1 MELSSLKN
9 FKTRRVFT
17 GYLFCLAAIVF
28 FVVFKYIPILS
39 SFWLSLFDYQPASQT
54 YIGLQNFKSLA
65 KDPIFWQALL
75 NTTLLVLAI
84 GSVGTVLGYALAL
97 AFRGGMPGGKFFRTL
112 FFLPVV
118 TTITV
123 IALVFRILYN
133 PVGLG
138 FSINGFLN
146 LIGLPPQP
154 FLSDEK
160 QALVSVMIPLIWKI
174 AAYNMIIFIA
184 ALDGIDPQIVE
195 VADVEGASFSQKLRY
210 VFLPCTRYS
219 ITIVV
224 ILAVMRT
231 YRIFVPIYVMTF
243 GDPNHATET
252 ITTWI
257 YKKSFRFWEMGYG
270 SAMSAVLFVI
280 ILALTVVQLRIGRE
294 KNV

>member
-1 MELSSLKN
+1 MELSSLRN
-9 FKTRRVFT
+9 SKTRRILT
-17 GYLFCLAAIVF
+17 GYLFCLAAIIF
-28 FVVFKYIPILS
+28 FVVFKYVPILS

-65 KDPIFWQALL
+65 EDPIFWQALL

-133 PVGLG
+133 PVGMG

-154 FLSDEK
+154 FLSNEK

-195 VADVEGASFSQKLRY
+195 VADVEGASFSQKLWY

-231 YRIFVPIYVMTF
+231 YRVFVPIYVMTF

-252 ITTWI
+252 ITTMI
-257 YKKSFRFWEMGYG
+257 
-270 SAMSAVLFVI
+270 
-280 ILALTVVQLRIGRE
+280 
-294 KNV
+294 